1 LNWLIYLN
9 DLSSIIAI
17 LINIKL
23 YRLLD
28 KPITSEND
36 LVEIYKPILLII
48 LTSCI
53 FDLLI
58 ELLFLFGLND
68 RLVRDLYSLI
78 FPIGCFLYFLK
89 EKFGFAK
96 NKNALILLLLLASG
110 SSFFGNYLY
119 QTLSFGIIG
128 FSMISFVLVV
138 YLKNK
143 KSMVL
148 NDYFIFWVGL
158 ILVVQYI
165 IRYFI
170 DPNFF
175 KSNKLISFAISIL
188 NFYLQNLF
196 RFFPAFYFYAI
207 RKYNN

>member
-1 LNWLIYLN
+1 
-9 DLSSIIAI
+9 
-17 LINIKL
+17 
-23 YRLLD
+23 
-28 KPITSEND
+28 
-36 LVEIYKPILLII
+36 
-48 LTSCI
+48 
-53 FDLLI
+53 
-58 ELLFLFGLND
+58 
-68 RLVRDLYSLI
+68 
-78 FPIGCFLYFLK
+78 
-89 EKFGFAK
+89 
-96 NKNALILLLLLASG
+96 
-110 SSFFGNYLY
+110 
-119 QTLSFGIIG
+119 
-128 FSMISFVLVV
+128 VLVV

>member
-1 LNWLIYLN
+1 MNWLIYLN